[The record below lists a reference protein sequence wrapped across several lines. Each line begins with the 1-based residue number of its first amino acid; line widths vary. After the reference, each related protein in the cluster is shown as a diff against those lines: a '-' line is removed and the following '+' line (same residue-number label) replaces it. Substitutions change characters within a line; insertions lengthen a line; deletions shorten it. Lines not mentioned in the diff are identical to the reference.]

1 MYDLCDLRRLVLDL
15 REFEESLKE
24 QTGLTLNDALCLCQ
38 TGKGN
43 LDPSSLANEL
53 QLSPSRLS
61 RILDSLETRGFLTRS
76 ISEADRRTILIN
88 LTEEGQKMVKTLH
101 CTKISIPH
109 HLEKAIETL
118 HKTGEAR

>member
-88 LTEEGQKMVKTLH
+88 LTAEGQKMVETLH

-118 HKTGEAR
+118 HKTGETR